1 MTLGLAVI
9 FGYNT
14 KSTITKIKRYIELQ
28 SQKKKNKYC
37 MVMHIYGIQKNG
49 TYGTY
54 ELLFAEQK

>member
-37 MVMHIYGIQKNG
+37 MVMHIYGI
-49 TYGTY
+49 
-54 ELLFAEQK
+54 